1 MCILP
6 NVQDYKIKDVSQQ
19 KKKQSKFIEFEM
31 PAFELLLDA

>member
-6 NVQDYKIKDVSQQ
+6 NVQDNKIKDVSQT
-19 KKKQSKFIEFEM
+19 KKKQSKLVEFEM